1 MLNER
6 VNPEN
11 TFYSIKRFIGR
22 KSRTSEELRVYK
34 IQKRKMIEILLKKE
48 FTLRKYQHKLLD
60 SHYKNYGI
68 ASS

>member
-34 IQKRKMIEILLKKE
+34 IQKRKMIKILKKI
-48 FTLRKYQHKLLD
+48 TVRKYRQVH
-60 SHYKNYGI
+60 N
-68 ASS
+68 